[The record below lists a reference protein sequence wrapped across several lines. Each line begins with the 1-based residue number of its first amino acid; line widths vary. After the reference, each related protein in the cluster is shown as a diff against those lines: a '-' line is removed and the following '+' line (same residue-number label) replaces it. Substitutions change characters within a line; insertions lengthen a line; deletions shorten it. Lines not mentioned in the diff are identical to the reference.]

1 MKTITNFIKNKF
13 QRVRKGPLHAPG
25 KSKPVNM
32 THALLNPRNILIL
45 PYNRMGTLLLATRVF
60 KTLRDHYKGASI
72 SVAVH
77 DSWSVLIQGDPA
89 IDKVVAFGD
98 YIESPFSKDFKNL
111 GKFLADQKYDL
122 AFFLSYQYDREIA
135 YLTRLSEAVLRV
147 SFGRGEEEGLFN
159 VEIVPSP
166 GIRYEVD
173 RYIEMFRTLGIEG
186 TPRDYT
192 MTVNDSIRQ
201 KARMRYLP
209 AGPVSQLGRV
219 VGYDLTREIV
229 GEPVSRKTAEHII
242 KTLVTGL
249 KATVIVFFEPGKTA
263 LAAELKE
270 IFGKDIILVE
280 DRPVSLLAGAISFC
294 RLIIAHNS
302 ALFQLSVAL
311 KCPTLAIF
319 SKTALTQWSPGES
332 HETVHLDCDEG
343 SWPSQGVIIQSIKK
357 LLAQTKKT
365 GSS

>member
-1 MKTITNFIKNKF
+1 MKTITDFIKNKL
-13 QRVRKGPLHAPG
+13 QLVRKGQLHAPG
-25 KSKPVNM
+25 ESKPVNM
-32 THALLNPRNILIL
+32 TQVLLKPRNILIL

-60 KTLRDHYKGASI
+60 KTLRDHYKDASI
-72 SVAVH
+72 SVAAH
-77 DSWSVLIQGDPA
+77 DSWSVLIQRDPA
-89 IDKVVAFGD
+89 IDKVVSYGD

-135 YLTRLSEAVLRV
+135 YLTRLSEANLRV
-147 SFGRGEEEGLFN
+147 SFGRGEEDDLFN

-186 TPRDYT
+186 APRDYT

-209 AGPVSQLGRV
+209 AGPVSQLGRI

-229 GEPVSRKTAEHII
+229 GDPVSRKAAEHII
-242 KTLVTGL
+242 KTLVTGIN
-249 KATVIVFFEPGKTA
+249 ATVIVFFEPGKMA

-270 IFGKDIILVE
+270 VFGKDIILVE
-280 DRPVSLLAGAISFC
+280 DRPVSMLAGAMSFC
-294 RLIIAHNS
+294 RLIITHNTD
-302 ALFQLSVAL
+302 LFQLSIAL
-311 KCPTLAIF
+311 KCPTIAIF

-332 HETVHLDCDEG
+332 HQIVHLECDEG
-343 SWPSQGVIIQSIKK
+343 SWPSQSVITQTIKK